1 MKYNRIHIG
10 EIIRDKVSELGIS
23 KQKFGQMINIQ
34 RQNVVKTVFEKNSL
48 DADLLIRISETLD
61 FDFFQYYRQ
70 KDECNTEYYMIKPE
84 IKGKIIL
91 EFGKEKKEQVFKF
104 EFGENNIEIL
114 NK

>member
-10 EIIRDKVSELGIS
+10 EIISNRVLELGMS
-23 KQKFGQMINIQ
+23 KMKFGQLINIQ
-34 RQNVVKTVFEKNSL
+34 RQNVVKMVFEKNSL
-48 DADLLIRISETLD
+48 DTDLLIRISEALD

-70 KDECNTEYYMIKPE
+70 KDECNTEYYMTKPE
-84 IKGKIIL
+84 IKGKLIL
-91 EFGKEKKEQVFKF
+91 EFGREKKEQVFKF